1 MKHIPFDAFDCD
13 ELEYVV
19 TQNILQGCTVKT
31 TEDPDSDTNSAAR
44 QDYTILQKVA
54 TFKYPATL
62 CTIRRSHH
70 FYDCVWKS
78 HVRIAAPTKI
88 YMHKNLQV
96 HECSTADN
104 MKVFFDPISRIQHS
118 LNANLEV
125 NYFRSTVTGSL
136 SYDGSHSHCLGMDS
150 QVDGNRMESLLTT
163 ESLEFT
169 LRTVTI

>member
-1 MKHIPFDAFDCD
+1 M
-13 ELEYVV
+13 
-19 TQNILQGCTVKT
+19 TQSILQGCVVKAA
-31 TEDPDSDTNSAAR
+31 EDVDSDTNSAAR

-54 TFKYPATL
+54 TFEYPATL
-62 CTIRRSHH
+62 CTLRRSRH
-70 FYDCVWKS
+70 FYDCIWKS
-78 HVRIAAPTKI
+78 YVRIAAPAKI
-88 YMHKNLQV
+88 YMHEIMQV
-96 HECSTADN
+96 HECSAADN
-104 MKVFFDPISRIQHS
+104 TKVFFDPISRIQHS

-125 NYFRSTVTGSL
+125 NYFQSAVEGSL